1 MKKYLLLLLLFGTVG
16 AKCVLAQDS
25 TWVKEYHAGEDVR
38 LYHYDLIETYD
49 YGYLICGYIYPYG
62 YNAPYLGLL
71 LKTDVNGNELWK
83 KYIGYFPQAHPLRN
97 SGAKKAKQTADGGYI
112 VLGFTYQ
119 FDFSTDLY
127 VLKLDA
133 CGEKE
138 WSRVFRREKG
148 QSDGDIRET
157 SDGCYL
163 VSLTGWEDWNHT
175 GREWVIKLS
184 PDGETIWMKSYG
196 DWEGSQHWYYANTE
210 TYQMLPARNQ
220 RFVTVGETYKVEL
233 PDTTVFYERPMF
245 VELDTAGNEI
255 WHNVYTDNIYVGN
268 AYKGDI
274 DSQDNL
280 YLGGFTAYSTVLN
293 YPGDQPVLYK
303 LDSAGNMV
311 WFKVVSDT
319 NAIVGHAGPVSV
331 MDDTIVFTSVGYR
344 YTTSGEDSL
353 YVFLKKLDT
362 SGVEIKKRVIEHIA
376 ISEPDYPV
384 PRCSIITYNKK
395 YLVSFQWHSPT
406 YFELRKYNKELE
418 YDSLYTAVFTYDSLC
433 PHPIQ
438 NDTINLDTTIV
449 NISEIM
455 RTLKPVKLY
464 PNPVKSKLRIEIN
477 IVKRTLR
484 TLKVTTLTGATVYSK
499 TIAPGRANATID
511 VAGWEPGL
519 YMVTLYDKGIPVQTE
534 KVVVTGR

>member
-1 MKKYLLLLLLFGTVG
+1 MKKYLLLILLLGMVGTR
-16 AKCVLAQDS
+16 CVQAQDS
-25 TWVKEYHAGEDVR
+25 TWFKEYIFDAPQ
-38 LYHYDLIETYD
+38 YHYDMIETYD
-49 YGYLICGYIYPYG
+49 HGVVFTGTQLKSFEEHAIDFAFI
-62 YNAPYLGLL
+62 
-71 LKTDVNGNELWK
+71 LKTDINGNVIWK
-83 KYIGYFPQAHPLRN
+83 KLVGYLNTGFGVNVTAGKRII
-97 SGAKKAKQTADGGYI
+97 QTADGGY
-112 VLGFTYQ
+112 VLIGETGGIANISW
-119 FDFSTDLY
+119 DVY

-138 WSRVFRREKG
+138 WSRIFRNDNYN
-148 QSDGDIRET
+148 QSVGGVRET

-163 VSLTGWEDWNHT
+163 LSLTGWEDWNHT

-184 PDGETIWMKSYG
+184 PEGETIWMKSYG

-210 TYQMLPARNQ
+210 SYQMLPARNQ

-245 VELDTAGNEI
+245 VEIDTAGNEI
-255 WHNVYTDNIYVGN
+255 WHNVYTDNIYVGH

-274 DSQDNL
+274 DSKDNL
-280 YLGGFTAYSTVLN
+280 YIGGFTAYSTVLN

-319 NAIVGHAGPVSV
+319 NAIIGHAGPVSV
-331 MDDTIVFTSVGYR
+331 MDDTIVFSSVGYR

-353 YVFLKKLDT
+353 YIFLKKLDT
-362 SGVEIKKRVIEHIA
+362 SGIEIKRRLIDHVASGEYY
-376 ISEPDYPV
+376 SL

-395 YLVSFQWHSPT
+395 YLVSLQHRKPI

-438 NDTINLDTTIV
+438 SDTINIDTTVV
-449 NISEIM
+449 NIAAIM
-455 RTLKPVKLY
+455 QRLGTISVY
-464 PNPVKSKLRIEIN
+464 PNPANSRVRIEIN
-477 IVKRTLR
+477 KVKRFGRRLEVLTVTGKSVYR
-484 TLKVTTLTGATVYSK
+484 T
-499 TIAPGRANATID
+499 TIAPGRANATVD
-511 VAGWEPGL
+511 VSTWQPGL
-519 YMVTLYDKGIPVQTE
+519 YLFIIYEHGVPVDTE
-534 KVVVTGR
+534 KVLVTGW